1 MVDEVHE
8 RTIQND
14 VLLGLLKKIIRKRQ
28 DLRIIISSASM
39 DVNLY
44 KHFFQDVEY
53 SNSHDLLKP
62 YTILTVQ
69 GRQYPVNI
77 LFPILSFLLASSY
90 ASSPVSNYVFSAASV
105 GLETEIDP

>member
-28 DLRIIISSASM
+28 DLRIIISSASL

-53 SNSHDLLKP
+53 SRSHDLLKP
-62 YTILTVQ
+62 YSILTVQ

-77 LFPILSFLLASSY
+77 LLFFPFLVIFSY
-90 ASSPVSNYVFSAASV
+90 ASSPVSNYVYTAASV
-105 GLETEIDP
+105 GLGIEIDR

>member
-8 RTIQND
+8 RKVNGD

-39 DVNLY
+39 NVNLY

-53 SNSHDLLKP
+53 ADPRDSLKP

-69 GRQYPVNI
+69 GHQYPVDI
-77 LFPILSFLLASSY
+77 LLSCESWLTCSFTST
-90 ASSPVSNYVFSAASV
+90 PVPNYVDTAAAV
-105 GLETEIDP
+105 GIVGDYHS

>member
-14 VLLGLLKKIIRKRQ
+14 FLLGLLKKIIRKRQ
-28 DLRIIISSASM
+28 DLRIIISSASL

-44 KHFFQDVEY
+44 KHFFQDVDY
-53 SNSHDLLKP
+53 SHSHDLLKP
-62 YTILTVQ
+62 FSILTVQ

-77 LFPILSFLLASSY
+77 L
-90 ASSPVSNYVFSAASV
+90 
-105 GLETEIDP
+105 